1 MKTETI
7 KIAGKKIS
15 IAYCYATELAYKD
28 YTNEDITDFIPEII
42 NSTQAGQMPD
52 TKKSIY
58 LILAAIM
65 AAAQSKNEEPAIT
78 DKELMFEASPED
90 MGNALA
96 SIIMLRLKFY
106 NIPLGEPKDKPV
118 KGGKKP
124 KNS

>member
-1 MKTETI
+1 MI
-7 KIAGKKIS
+7 KKELTIAGKQVTL
-15 IAYCYATELAYKD
+15 AYCYATELAYKD

-58 LILAAIM
+58 LILSAIM
-65 AAAQSKNEEPAIT
+65 AAAQSKDEEPAIT

-106 NIPLGEPKDKPV
+106 NIPLGEPKDKPS
-118 KGGKKP
+118 KGGKKA

>member
-1 MKTETI
+1 MI
-7 KIAGKKIS
+7 KKELTIAGKQVTL
-15 IAYCYATELAYKD
+15 AYCYATELAYKD

-58 LILAAIM
+58 LILSAIM
-65 AAAQSKNEEPAIT
+65 AAAQSKNEESAIT

-106 NIPLGEPKDKPV
+106 NIPLGEPKDKPA
-118 KGGKKP
+118 KGGKKA
-124 KNS
+124 KN

>member
-7 KIAGKKIS
+7 KIAGKKVS

-42 NSTQAGQMPD
+42 NSTHAGQMPD

-58 LILAAIM
+58 LILSAIM

-106 NIPLGEPKDKPV
+106 NIPLGEPKDKPA
-118 KGGKKP
+118 KGGKKA
-124 KNS
+124 KN

>member
-1 MKTETI
+1 MI
-7 KIAGKKIS
+7 KKELTIAGKQVTL
-15 IAYCYATELAYKD
+15 AYCYATELAYKD

-58 LILAAIM
+58 LILSAIM
-65 AAAQSKNEEPAIT
+65 AAAQSKDEEPAIS

-106 NIPLGEPKDKPV
+106 NIPLGEPKDKPS
-118 KGGKKP
+118 KGGKKA

>member
-1 MKTETI
+1 MKSKEIT
-7 KIAGKKIS
+7 IAGKKVS
-15 IAYCYATELAYKD
+15 VAYCYATELAYKD
-28 YTNEDITDFIPEII
+28 YTNEDITDFFPEII

-58 LILAAIM
+58 LILSAIM
-65 AAAQSKNEEPAIT
+65 AAAQSKDEDPAIS

-96 SIIMLRLKFY
+96 SIIMLRLEFY
-106 NIPLGEPKDKPV
+106 NIPLGEPKDKSS
-118 KGGKKP
+118 KGGKKE

>member
-1 MKTETI
+1 MKSKEIT
-7 KIAGKKIS
+7 IAGKKVS
-15 IAYCYATELAYKD
+15 VAYCYATELAYKD

-42 NSTQAGQMPD
+42 NSTQAGHMPD

-58 LILAAIM
+58 LILSAIM
-65 AAAQSKNEEPAIT
+65 AAAQSKDEEPAIS

-96 SIIMLRLKFY
+96 SIIMLRLEFY
-106 NIPLGEPKDKPV
+106 NIPLGEPKDKPG
-118 KGGKKP
+118 KGGKKE

>member
-7 KIAGKKIS
+7 KIAGKQVS
-15 IAYCYATELAYKD
+15 LAYCYATELAYKD

-42 NSTQAGQMPD
+42 ASTQAGQMPD
-52 TKKSIY
+52 AKKSIY
-58 LILAAIM
+58 LILSAIM
-65 AAAQSKNEEPAIT
+65 AAAQSKDEEPAIS

-106 NIPLGEPKDKPV
+106 NIPLGEPKDKPS
-118 KGGKKP
+118 KGGKKE
-124 KNS
+124 KN

>member
-7 KIAGKKIS
+7 KIAGKKVS

-28 YTNEDITDFIPEII
+28 YTNEDITDFIPKII

-58 LILAAIM
+58 LILSAIM
-65 AAAQSKNEEPAIT
+65 AAAQSKDEEPAIS

-106 NIPLGEPKDKPV
+106 NIPLGEPKDKPA
-118 KGGKKP
+118 KGGKKA
-124 KNS
+124 KN